1 MYGIDI
7 NFLNDRGDR
16 PDDAL
21 VPATQLAPR
30 YPARRLPMLVGLTVA
45 LCAFGG
51 VGSYW
56 MVLENQ
62 KDRLVARSSAL
73 DAQLSELL
81 QKIDQVDTIKQQ
93 MVAVN
98 AEIQALASVFERIR
112 PWSAIV
118 RDMQG
123 RIPARAQIQTLIQ
136 TDPTE
141 EGSAVGGIELAGN
154 ACSFNDVNDFLL
166 TLKSS
171 PFLVSD
177 SIEITT
183 ASLGS
188 QVPGR
193 CPGEAATEESTE
205 LVSYTITGDIK
216 SIPATALLL
225 ELNRQQ
231 ESTGIAAR
239 IRALQATG
247 AIE

>member
-1 MYGIDI
+1 MYEIDI
-7 NFLNDRGDR
+7 NFLNDRVRR
-16 PDDAL
+16 PDDVVVSDTPVVAG
-21 VPATQLAPR
+21 TT
-30 YPARRLPMLVGLTVA
+30 ARKLPMLAGLAVA
-45 LCAFGG
+45 LCALSG

-56 MVLENQ
+56 MVIENQ
-62 KDRLVARSSAL
+62 KKRLMVQSSAL

-81 QKIDQVDTIKQQ
+81 QKMAQVDTIKQQ
-93 MVAVN
+93 TVAIN

-123 RIPARAQIQTLIQ
+123 RIPARAQIQSLVQ
-136 TDPTE
+136 TEPTE
-141 EGSAVGGIELAGN
+141 EGSAVGGIELTGN

-171 PFLVSD
+171 PFLASD
-177 SIEITT
+177 SIELTT

-188 QVPGR
+188 EVPGR
-193 CPGEAATEESTE
+193 CPGEAVTAESTE
-205 LVSYTITGDIK
+205 LVSYTLTGDIK
-216 SIPATALLL
+216 SIPATALLE